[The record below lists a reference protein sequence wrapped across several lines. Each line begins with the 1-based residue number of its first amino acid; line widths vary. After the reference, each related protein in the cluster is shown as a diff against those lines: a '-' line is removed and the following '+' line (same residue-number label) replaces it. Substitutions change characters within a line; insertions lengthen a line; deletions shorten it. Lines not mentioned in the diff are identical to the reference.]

1 MTIFSDLRAAV
12 WPPSEEGGTS
22 LTPVYFGFHNG
33 DFDLFDTGQAA
44 SAGLEQLAE
53 DGSPAG
59 LAAERLA
66 ASPGSQGLV
75 VAGAN
80 GPITPG
86 ETTEGIISVDGS
98 TNSEVSLAAMILPS
112 NDAFIGTNESIQ
124 LFDEMGN
131 FLGAQ
136 TLVFEGSDVYDA
148 GTEVNTELDAA
159 FINQMAPNTG
169 IDENGVVTLHP
180 GFNGSAGNPVGDG
193 DQIILGGT
201 DAFGNLIDPTV
212 ADFTLPGAQ
221 IATIHINTVVQT
233 DLTDANDVFAGAE
246 DDDIVRAGDGNDLV
260 SGGLGWDVIFG
271 GGENDLLA
279 GNQGNDEIYGGDG
292 NDAINGGINRD
303 VLYGGDGHDAIEGN
317 RGFDELRGG
326 DGIDQLLG
334 GLGADVLIGGRN
346 NDFLG
351 GNRGQDE
358 IYGGGGNDEINGGKG
373 DDIIVGNGGFDLLR
387 GGGGEDVFVF
397 TTGDDN
403 DVISDFSDQDS
414 LRLDINGVSD
424 FDAVLAAAIETQ
436 DGVLLDFAGQ
446 GSVFLQQ
453 TELDDLNASQFSF
466 V

>member
-1 MTIFSDLRAAV
+1 MASTTDIRV
-12 WPPSEEGGTS
+12 TVQNTSEEGGTF
-22 LTPVYFGFHNG
+22 LTPVYVGFHNG
-33 DFDLFDTGQAA
+33 NFDLFDTGQAA

-75 VAGAN
+75 VTGDA
-80 GPITPG
+80 GPIATE
-86 ETTEGIISVDGS
+86 ETTSGTLSVDGS
-98 TNSEVSLAAMILPS
+98 VNTEVSLAAMILPS
-112 NDAFIGTNESIQ
+112 NDAFIGTNQAVE
-124 LFDEMGN
+124 LFDADGN

-136 TLVFEGSDVYDA
+136 TLVFNGTNVYDA

-201 DAFGNLIDPTV
+201 NAFGNFIDPTI

-221 IATIHINTVVQT
+221 IATIHINTVVET
-233 DLTDANDVFAGAE
+233 DLTDANDAFAGAQ
-246 DDDIVRAGDGNDLV
+246 DDDIVNAGDGNDFV
-260 SGGLGWDVIFG
+260 TGGLGWDVISG
-271 GGENDLLA
+271 GADNDLLN
-279 GNQGNDEIYGGDG
+279 GNQGNDEIYGDEG

-303 VLYGGDGHDAIEGN
+303 ALFGGDGNDAIEGN
-317 RGFDELRGG
+317 GGFDELRGG

-334 GLGADVLIGGRN
+334 GLGEDLLIGGRN

-358 IYGGGGNDEINGGKG
+358 IYGGGGNDEINGGRG
-373 DDIIVGNGGFDLLR
+373 DDIIVGNGGFDILR
-387 GGGGEDVFVF
+387 GGDGEDVFVF
-397 TTGDDN
+397 TTGDD
-403 DVISDFSDQDS
+403 DDLISDFSNQDS

-424 FDAVLAAAIETQ
+424 FNSVLAAAIETQ

-453 TELDDLNASQFSF
+453 TELDDLDASQFSF